1 MSQRMNNNRNG
12 ARKTATNVKPFCAH
26 CKKIGLSEREYTSHW
41 TRASIAPGAPLTCP
55 SILNNQ
61 CNYCH
66 EFGHFASIDHCPV
79 LNLQKKEEYKI
90 ARLERRQTKT
100 ECKVATKPTKQN
112 NTAFSVLQEES
123 SDDESYD
130 TAKDEMF
137 FAKPEPQPPSIPN
150 TLSYASILK
159 REPVKKSDFS
169 EAVSNFKIIVK
180 KPKTFLKKRI
190 VIDGV
195 ERLVNDWSV
204 DIDSDSDEDDED

>member
-12 ARKTATNVKPFCAH
+12 ARKTATNVKPFCGH

-41 TRASIAPGAPLTCP
+41 TRASIAPGAPVTCP
-55 SILNNQ
+55 SILNNE

-66 EFGHFASIDHCPV
+66 ELGHFASVEHCP
-79 LNLQKKEEYKI
+79 LLKLHKKEDDKR
-90 ARLERRQTKT
+90 ARAERPRKT
-100 ECKVATKPTKQN
+100 EGAKAKTKQQR

-137 FAKPEPQPPSIPN
+137 FAKPAAEPIPHIPSTP
-150 TLSYASILK
+150 SYASILK
-159 REPVKKSDFS
+159 REPVKKTDLE
-169 EAVSNFKIIVK
+169 EAVSNFKVLIK
-180 KPKTFLKKRI
+180 KSKKKLV

-195 ERLVNDWSV
+195 ERLVYDWTY
-204 DIDSDSDEDDED
+204 DSDSDED